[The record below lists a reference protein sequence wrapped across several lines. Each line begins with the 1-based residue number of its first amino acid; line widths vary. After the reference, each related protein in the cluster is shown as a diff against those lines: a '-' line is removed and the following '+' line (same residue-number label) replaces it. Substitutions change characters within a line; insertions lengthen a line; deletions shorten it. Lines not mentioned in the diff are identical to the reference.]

1 MHDSSKKFDA
11 PRQMPL
17 VAALPSCSECPV
29 GTLSELP
36 VVRADMTVRDLWD
49 LLDRWQDALVA
60 QGVAETTREQYDA
73 YLLRLLRRTR
83 TDPGTLD
90 IDRFNAHLASTNAR
104 GSTRNATVQAARSFF
119 RFAMRRK
126 LVDEDPTADAKIKAP
141 KHPKSDYLTQDEF
154 RRIVMAAANHR
165 PPQRPWAI
173 ILLLET
179 GSRIG
184 ALAAVR
190 PDDVKGGRI
199 YFRHTKN
206 DRPYSVRLTPAA
218 AEASTELLQL
228 MRPGQETLL
237 GCAKTTLWAWF
248 NQAAREAGLPP
259 GRRHPHLAR
268 HTAAT
273 ALYKRTKDPLL
284 VQEFL
289 NHADLSQIPRYAA
302 VVEDE
307 ADQALAVSLFEEAL

>member
-1 MHDSSKKFDA
+1 MHDANSDT

-17 VAALPSCSECPV
+17 MAAVSDVCADCPV
-29 GTLSELP
+29 GTLSTLP
-36 VVRADMTVRDLWD
+36 VQQHEITVRELWD
-49 LLDRWQDALVA
+49 LMDRWQDALVA
-60 QGVAETTREQYDA
+60 QGIGEATREQYDS
-73 YLLRLLRRTR
+73 YFLKLLRRTR
-83 TDPGTLD
+83 TDPATLD
-90 IDRFNAHLASTNAR
+90 IDRFNAHLAKTKAR
-104 GSTRNATVQAARSFF
+104 GSTRNATIQAARSFF
-119 RFAMRRK
+119 RFAIRRK
-126 LVDEDPTADAKIKAP
+126 LLDADPTEDAKIRSP
-141 KHPKSDYLTQDEF
+141 KHPKSDYYTQEEF
-154 RRIVMAAANHR
+154 SRIVMAATTHR

-184 ALAAVR
+184 AMAAVR
-190 PDDVKGGRI
+190 PDDIKGDRI
-199 YFRHTKN
+199 HFRHTKN
-206 DRPYSVRLTPAA
+206 DRPYSVKLTPAGQ
-218 AEASTELLQL
+218 EAVEELLAM
-228 MRPGQETLL
+228 MRPDQDTLV

-289 NHADLSQIPRYAA
+289 NHADLSQIPRYVA
-302 VVEDE
+302 VVQDE
-307 ADQALAVSLFEEAL
+307 SDQALAVSLFEEAL

>member
-1 MHDSSKKFDA
+1 M
-11 PRQMPL
+11 
-17 VAALPSCSECPV
+17 
-29 GTLSELP
+29 GTLSTLP
-36 VVRADMTVRDLWD
+36 LPQQEMSVRELWD

-60 QGVAETTREQYDA
+60 QGIAETTREQYDA
-73 YLLRLLRRTR
+73 YFLRLLRRTR
-83 TDPGTLD
+83 TDPATLD
-90 IDRFNAHLASTNAR
+90 IDRFNAHLTTTPAKGA
-104 GSTRNATVQAARSFF
+104 TRNATIQAARSFF
-119 RFAMRRK
+119 RFAIRRK
-126 LVDEDPTADAKIKAP
+126 LIAEDPTLDAKIKAP
-141 KHPKSDYLTQDEF
+141 RHPKSDYLTQDEF
-154 RRIVMAAANHR
+154 RQIVIAATTHR

-190 PDDVKGGRI
+190 PSDVRGGRV

-206 DRPYSVRLTPAA
+206 DRPYSVKLTPAGQEA
-218 AEASTELLQL
+218 VAELRAL
-228 MRPGQETLL
+228 MRPGQETLV

-302 VVEDE
+302 VLEDE
-307 ADQALAVSLFEEAL
+307 ADQALTVSLFEEAL

>member
-1 MHDSSKKFDA
+1 
-11 PRQMPL
+11 MPL
-17 VAALPSCSECPV
+17 IAAVPTCADCPV
-29 GTLSELP
+29 GTLSALP
-36 VVRADMTVRDLWD
+36 TTQQEMTVRELWQ
-49 LLDRWQDALVA
+49 LMDRWQDALVA
-60 QGVAETTREQYDA
+60 QGVADTTREQYDA
-73 YLLRLLRRTR
+73 YFLKLLRRTR
-83 TDPGTLD
+83 TDPASLD
-90 IDRFNAHLASTNAR
+90 IDRFNAHLAQTKAK
-104 GSTRNATVQAARSFF
+104 GSTRNATIQAARSFF
-119 RFAMRRK
+119 TFAIRRK
-126 LVDEDPTADAKIKAP
+126 LLEADPTADSKIRSP
-141 KHPKSDYLTQDEF
+141 KHPKSDYYTQEEF
-154 RRIVMAAANHR
+154 RRIVMAATTHR

-184 ALAAVR
+184 AMAAVR
-190 PDDVKGGRI
+190 PADIKGGRI
-199 YFRHTKN
+199 HFRHTKN
-206 DRPYSVRLTPAA
+206 DRPYSVKLTPAGQ
-218 AEASTELLQL
+218 EAVTELRAL
-228 MRPGQETLL
+228 MRPDQETLV

-289 NHADLSQIPRYAA
+289 NHADLSQIPRYVA

-307 ADQALAVSLFEEAL
+307 SDQALAVSLFEEAL